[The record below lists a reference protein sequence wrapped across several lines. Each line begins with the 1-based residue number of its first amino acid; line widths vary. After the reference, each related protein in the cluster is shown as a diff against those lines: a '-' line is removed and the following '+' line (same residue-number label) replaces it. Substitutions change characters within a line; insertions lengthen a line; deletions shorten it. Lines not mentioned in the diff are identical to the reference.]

1 MELYIFLCWSSTKNG
16 SQKHGFFNQLDSQFD
31 YYLHIIEQENSVKI
45 LSCFINVIY
54 IYLPIPLSNAISMS
68 YDVRVV

>member
-1 MELYIFLCWSSTKNG
+1 MELYIFLCWSSNENG

-54 IYLPIPLSNAISMS
+54 IYLRIPVSNTISMP

>member
-1 MELYIFLCWSSTKNG
+1 MELYIFLCWSSTENG
-16 SQKHGFFNQLDSQFD
+16 SQKHGFCNQLDSQFD

-54 IYLPIPLSNAISMS
+54 IYLRIPVSNTISMS